1 MNSETVE
8 TIRAV
13 IPLLPLILR
22 HSLLHILRISDT
34 AKYLDLHSS
43 LVVACL
49 RELLVPPT
57 PHSISSTQKLTLRD
71 PGIRGHIWVSKYA
84 SPRPPETSIRDTL
97 ISTLE
102 RLAGATTCRVPV
114 PELVDVEA
122 EWTGHRG
129 GVARGAPLPD
139 VSERER
145 YHGMMRECRRPT
157 TVLYL
162 HGGAYYLCDPSTHRP
177 TTKKLAEL
185 TGGRCY
191 SVRYRLAPQ
200 HPFPAALLDAL
211 VSYFTLL
218 YPPPDAYHDPVEPE
232 HIVIAGDS
240 AGGNL
245 ALSLL
250 QLILELRQQDSRIL
264 WHGELREVPMPAG
277 IAVNSPWVDVT
288 QSSPTWEMA
297 TPTPYDYLPK
307 PETMDKLDIPP
318 CDAWPSNPP
327 RRNMYIADDLA
338 AHPLAS
344 LVMARSWKGAPPVY
358 ICTGWE
364 ILAYEDKYL
373 ARKLEADGVRVVF
386 EEYEAMPHCFALLLR
401 GVPATRRCY
410 GGWAAFIRA
419 AVEDP
424 AAIETRA
431 VTVKARTLEEVSLRF
446 EELSDVSEK
455 EIQERVLQKA
465 GLEERLLEVP
475 IAKL

>member
-1 MNSETVE
+1 
-8 TIRAV
+8 
-13 IPLLPLILR
+13 
-22 HSLLHILRISDT
+22 
-34 AKYLDLHSS
+34 
-43 LVVACL
+43 
-49 RELLVPPT
+49 
-57 PHSISSTQKLTLRD
+57 
-71 PGIRGHIWVSKYA
+71 
-84 SPRPPETSIRDTL
+84 
-97 ISTLE
+97 
-102 RLAGATTCRVPV
+102 
-114 PELVDVEA
+114 
-122 EWTGHRG
+122 
-129 GVARGAPLPD
+129 
-139 VSERER
+139 
-145 YHGMMRECRRPT
+145 
-157 TVLYL
+157 
-162 HGGAYYLCDPSTHRP
+162 
-177 TTKKLAEL
+177 
-185 TGGRCY
+185 
-191 SVRYRLAPQ
+191 
-200 HPFPAALLDAL
+200 
-211 VSYFTLL
+211 
-218 YPPPDAYHDPVEPE
+218 
-232 HIVIAGDS
+232 
-240 AGGNL
+240 
-245 ALSLL
+245 
-250 QLILELRQQDSRIL
+250 
-264 WHGELREVPMPAG
+264 MPAG

-373 ARKLEADGVRVVF
+373 ARKLEADGVQVVF

-401 GVPATRRCY
+401 DVPATRRCY

>member
-1 MNSETVE
+1 LTEDELGVGLLLHHLIWITYITTHTHNTITFSSLLRYTRSLFTLTMNSETVE

-232 HIVIAGDS
+232 HIVIAGDRYS
-240 AGGNL
+240 TILGGP
-245 ALSLL
+245 
-250 QLILELRQQDSRIL
+250 DSHML
-264 WHGELREVPMPAG
+264 
-277 IAVNSPWVDVT
+277 T
-288 QSSPTWEMA
+288 
-297 TPTPYDYLPK
+297 
-307 PETMDKLDIPP
+307 
-318 CDAWPSNPP
+318 
-327 RRNMYIADDLA
+327 
-338 AHPLAS
+338 
-344 LVMARSWKGAPPVY
+344 
-358 ICTGWE
+358 
-364 ILAYEDKYL
+364 
-373 ARKLEADGVRVVF
+373 
-386 EEYEAMPHCFALLLR
+386 
-401 GVPATRRCY
+401 
-410 GGWAAFIRA
+410 
-419 AVEDP
+419 
-424 AAIETRA
+424 
-431 VTVKARTLEEVSLRF
+431 
-446 EELSDVSEK
+446 
-455 EIQERVLQKA
+455 
-465 GLEERLLEVP
+465 
-475 IAKL
+475 

>member
-1 MNSETVE
+1 MNSQTLE
-8 TIRAV
+8 TIRTVA
-13 IPLLPLILR
+13 PLIPLILR
-22 HSLLHILRISDT
+22 HSLLHILHLSDT
-34 AKYLDLHSS
+34 AKYLDLQSA
-43 LVVACL
+43 LIIACL
-49 RELLVPPT
+49 RAILVPSK
-57 PHSISSTQKLTLRD
+57 PHSVSSTQKLTLRD
-71 PGIRGHIWVSKYA
+71 AGIKGHIWVSKYA
-84 SPRPPETSIRDTL
+84 SPKPPETCIRDTF
-97 ISTLE
+97 ITTLE
-102 RLAGATTCRVPV
+102 RLSGTICRVPV
-114 PELVDVEA
+114 PDLVDVES
-122 EWTGHRG
+122 EWTGYRG
-129 GVARGAPLPD
+129 GVARGAALPD

-145 YHGMMRECRRPT
+145 YHSMMRECKRPT
-157 TVLYL
+157 TVLYF
-162 HGGAYYLCDPSTHRP
+162 HGGAYYLCDPATHRA

-245 ALSLL
+245 ALSLV
-250 QLILELRQQDSRIL
+250 QLLLELRRQDVSIV
-264 WHGELREVPMPAG
+264 WHGELRQVPLPAG
-277 IAVNSPWVDVT
+277 IAVNSPWLDIT
-288 QSSPTWEMA
+288 QSSPTWETA

-307 PETMDKLDIPP
+307 PETVDKLDIPP
-318 CDAWPSNPP
+318 CDAWPANPP

-358 ICTGWE
+358 MCTGWE
-364 ILAYEDKYL
+364 ILAYEDKFL

-401 GVPATRRCY
+401 DIPTTKRCY
-410 GGWAAFIRA
+410 QGWAAFIRA

-424 AAIETRA
+424 GAVDSRA
-431 VTVKARTLEEVSLRF
+431 VIVRARTLDEVPLRF
-446 EELSDVSEK
+446 DELSDASER

-465 GLEERLLEVP
+465 GLEDRFPV
-475 IAKL
+475 AKL